1 MTALTEGLDLS
12 KSSRRRHRGDWRIL
26 LRRTFKQIQI
36 DMRRFC
42 RSIAAVG
49 YNGVTLDDVPHL
61 ADHEF
66 YEESVR
72 ERIAINREEFRRLF
86 AIIREE
92 GMHIYLTMDILTFTP
107 ALEEKLGTSEKMQ
120 RDFLSR
126 CWISFFRFSRSGGSG
141 IPHR

>member
-1 MTALTEGLDLS
+1 
-12 KSSRRRHRGDWRIL
+12 
-26 LRRTFKQIQI
+26 
-36 DMRRFC
+36 MRRFC